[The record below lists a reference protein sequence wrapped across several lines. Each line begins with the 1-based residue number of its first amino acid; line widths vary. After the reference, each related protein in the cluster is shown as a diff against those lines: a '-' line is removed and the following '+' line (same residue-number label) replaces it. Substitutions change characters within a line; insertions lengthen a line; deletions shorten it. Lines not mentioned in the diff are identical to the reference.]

1 MSLHNMRPPKWSRLD
16 NAAKIFPPISHGANT
31 GVFRLSCELTE
42 PADPALLQQALDETL
57 LRYPYL
63 KMVLRRGVF
72 WHYLEQ
78 TNLRPLV
85 EPEHEPPCAALYKG
99 SRSLL
104 LRVNYFGRMINL
116 ELFHVLADGSGAMA
130 FFQALVTEYLALRH
144 PEAGEISLP
153 QASVGQRASDSF
165 QKYYQPRSGSG
176 ALKQKRAFRLRGPH
190 RPDDTLNVIDGV
202 ADVRSVLD
210 AAHRRNVTLTIYLSA
225 ALACAIHEEMY
236 LRDRRRPVVL
246 TVPVDLRHY
255 FPSNTARNFF
265 GTIRVA
271 YDFSTLDPTFD
282 AVAAHT
288 AKIFKEELTPERLGA
303 RMNQLAALEH
313 NPFVRSIP
321 LLIKN
326 PALRLSGSISS
337 LGETAGLSNIGKLH
351 LPDALAPFVKGFG
364 VYMSTN
370 ALQLCTCSFG
380 SSLHMDFTS
389 ALESTE
395 VQRRF
400 FAFLVSDGVDVE
412 IRSSEFSQ
420 EVSKPCSDAQAAV

>member
-116 ELFHVLADGSGAMA
+116 EMFHVLADGSGAMA

-165 QKYYQPRSGSG
+165 QKYYQPR
-176 ALKQKRAFRLRGPH
+176 LRLRSAQAEARLPPA
-190 RPDDTLNVIDGV
+190 RPAPPGRH
-202 ADVRSVLD
+202 AQR
-210 AAHRRNVTLTIYLSA
+210 HRRRGGC
-225 ALACAIHEEMY
+225 ALRAGRGAS
-236 LRDRRRPVVL
+236 PQ
-246 TVPVDLRHY
+246 RH
-255 FPSNTARNFF
+255 A
-265 GTIRVA
+265 
-271 YDFSTLDPTFD
+271 DD
-282 AVAAHT
+282 
-288 AKIFKEELTPERLGA
+288 
-303 RMNQLAALEH
+303 
-313 NPFVRSIP
+313 
-321 LLIKN
+321 LLIRRAA
-326 PALRLSGSISS
+326 P
-337 LGETAGLSNIGKLH
+337 
-351 LPDALAPFVKGFG
+351 APF
-364 VYMSTN
+364 T
-370 ALQLCTCSFG
+370 
-380 SSLHMDFTS
+380 
-389 ALESTE
+389 
-395 VQRRF
+395 RRCIC
-400 FAFLVSDGVDVE
+400 VT
-412 IRSSEFSQ
+412 
-420 EVSKPCSDAQAAV
+420 AAVPWY